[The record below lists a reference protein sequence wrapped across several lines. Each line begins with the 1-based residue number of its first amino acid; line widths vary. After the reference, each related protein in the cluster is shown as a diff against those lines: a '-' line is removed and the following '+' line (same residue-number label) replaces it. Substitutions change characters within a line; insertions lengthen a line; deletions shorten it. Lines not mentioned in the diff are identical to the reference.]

1 MIGKNIS
8 NYYITEQLGEGGMGR
23 VYKATDKYLE
33 RTVAL
38 KMLHPFLVKDPDYF
52 RRFRNEAYL
61 SAKISHPNVATLYNF
76 EESGQQHFIVMEYV
90 DGLPLD
96 KVLKLQG
103 KLSEKDAAR
112 ITLQML
118 EGLCAAHDLGIMH
131 RDLKPGNI
139 MINQSGYVK
148 LMDFGIARLENA
160 ERMTQQNSVI
170 GTLEYLAPELVKGQ
184 APSKSSDLYAV
195 GVMLHEMLSGN
206 TLFQADSEAALMYQI
221 AHVSPNIHLPETD
234 PRLVRVLKKLTHKQ
248 LQKRYQDTR
257 EVIRD
262 LEKLYVPGKV
272 DTRLLKEKVD
282 LAVKPAKKAWAMP
295 LALPQKLSS
304 ITLPDARQ
312 INMPFDIDI
321 RIIAAAAGV
330 SLLILIFGLIP
341 SGNKNTTEEDPNSE
355 FENLSAIDDEKMR
368 AVPSI
373 GQQDMA
379 QRDPVK
385 VIPFEKGEG
394 PDQPE
399 RQETPAEKEQEYV
412 NRPRQ
417 HVIKP
422 VGGSSAKEE
431 SKTETR
437 QREASSTDRQQQQ
450 QTDQE
455 PEGEADPS
463 RNQQESF
470 NAEQEQIAKRERS
483 AGNTITLSIP
493 EMEFNAVFSE
503 TISTESNH
511 EGEMIYLS
519 NKAPLYYGDHMIIAG
534 GAKIRAQIV
543 KLRRSSGFKRAFLG
557 ISLISVQ
564 AVNGQWLPISYP
576 EYSNLDKN
584 VVVFEQGR
592 TLRNVKIEETM
603 LTINI
608 P

>member
-8 NYYITEQLGEGGMGR
+8 NYYITEQLGEGGMGT

-52 RRFRNEAYL
+52 KRFRNEAHL

-103 KLSEKDAAR
+103 KLSEKEAAR
-112 ITLQML
+112 ITLQIL
-118 EGLCAAHDLGIMH
+118 EGLGAAHDLGIMH

-184 APSKSSDLYAV
+184 TPSKSSDLYAL

-221 AHVSPNIHLPETD
+221 AHTSPKIHLPETD
-234 PRLVRVLKKLTHKQ
+234 PRLVRILKKLTYKQ
-248 LQKRYQDTR
+248 VQKRYQDTR

-272 DTRLLKEKVD
+272 DTRLLEEKVD
-282 LAVKPAKKAWAMP
+282 SGEQSGKKVWAMP
-295 LALPQKLSS
+295 MALPQKLSS
-304 ITLPDARQ
+304 IILPDARR

-321 RIIAAAAGV
+321 RIIAAAAGI
-330 SLLILIFGLIP
+330 SLLILIIGLIP
-341 SGNKNTTEEDPNSE
+341 AGNQKNTQEDPNSE
-355 FENLSAIDDEKMR
+355 FKNLYDIDDEKMQ

-379 QRDPVK
+379 QRKPIK
-385 VIPFEKGEG
+385 AIPFKEGEG
-394 PDQPE
+394 PGQPG
-399 RQETPAEKEQEYV
+399 RQKTPKEQEQEYV
-412 NRPRQ
+412 NRPKQ

-422 VGGSSAKEE
+422 VDGSSSTEKSRSDARKEE
-431 SKTETR
+431 S
-437 QREASSTDRQQQQ
+437 SSTDRQQQ

-455 PEGEADPS
+455 PEEEENLS
-463 RNQQESF
+463 RNEQESF
-470 NAEQEQIAKRERS
+470 NVEQEQVVKRERS
-483 AGNTITLSIP
+483 PGNTMTLSIP
-493 EMEFNAVFSE
+493 QMEFNAVFLE

-511 EGEMIYLS
+511 EGEMIFLS
-519 NKAPLYYGDHMIIAG
+519 NKSPLYYGDHVIIAG

-557 ISLISVQ
+557 INLISVQ
-564 AVNGQWLPISYP
+564 AVNGQWLPVSYP
-576 EYSNLDKN
+576 EYSNLGKN

-603 LTINI
+603 LTISI